1 MKNFNLMTL
10 VAFLCVSDLCGCG
23 GSDKGDKPTANAET
37 ELEGVETSVMDLPVE
52 KRLELA
58 KKYEF
63 TYCFPD
69 GLALVQLNGK
79 CGFVDKSDKEVIPCV
94 YDFAWGFSDGLARV
108 GLNGKYGFIDKA
120 GKQVIPCV
128 YDGAWDFF
136 DGLALVMMNAKWGL
150 VDKSG
155 KQVIP
160 CVYDD
165 AWEFYDGLARVWL
178 NGKWGFI
185 DKNGKEVIP
194 CVYDNVYATAVDILV
209 GTVKGSDGKK
219 TKYYYDKNGD
229 FLGN

>member
-10 VAFLCVSDLCGCG
+10 VALLCVSALCGCG

-58 KKYEF
+58 KKYES

-69 GLALVQLNGK
+69 GLALVELNGK
-79 CGFVDKSDKEVIPCV
+79 CGFVDKSGKEVIPCV

-108 GLNGKYGFIDKA
+108 WLNGKWGFI
-120 GKQVIPCV
+120 
-128 YDGAWDFF
+128 
-136 DGLALVMMNAKWGL
+136 
-150 VDKSG
+150 DKSG

-165 AWEFYDGLARVWL
+165 AWEFSDGLARVWL

>member
-10 VAFLCVSDLCGCG
+10 VALLCVSALCGCG

-58 KKYEF
+58 KKYES

-69 GLALVQLNGK
+69 GLALVELNGK
-79 CGFVDKSDKEVIPCV
+79 CGFVDKSGKEVIPCV
-94 YDFAWGFSDGLARV
+94 YDFAWGFS
-108 GLNGKYGFIDKA
+108 
-120 GKQVIPCV
+120 
-128 YDGAWDFF
+128 
-136 DGLALVMMNAKWGL
+136 
-150 VDKSG
+150 
-155 KQVIP
+155 
-160 CVYDD
+160 
-165 AWEFYDGLARVWL
+165 DGLARVWL